1 MFRSLMMLLAVFM
14 IGLLVVTGCA
24 GDVADPEQELV
35 EEQVADNDEVER
47 TTESEEESADE
58 HDCDLDHDQL
68 PFEWSGQVSLAE
80 DTYTL
85 EFKES
90 DDPSMCVVFMLEEGD
105 LERSEIY
112 AHHIWEAEMEPVEA
126 GEHFE
131 ALIDYGYDLQ
141 LNAGET
147 TFTFEIAEAGEYL
160 LFTEHMPEEFDLK
173 IYNAEGKEVLPKHE
187 KAYEDH
193 DHDHD

>member
-1 MFRSLMMLLAVFM
+1 MMSRNLMMLLTVLV

-24 GDVADPEQELV
+24 GGVAEQAQELD
-35 EEQVADNDEVER
+35 EEQVATNNEE
-47 TTESEEESADE
+47 EEIEAEEESADE
-58 HDCDLDHDQL
+58 HDCDLEHEQL
-68 PFEWSGQVSLAE
+68 PFEWNGQFSFVD

-105 LERSEIY
+105 LQRSEIY

-126 GEHFE
+126 GEHFK

-160 LFTEHMPEEFDLK
+160 VFTEHMPEEFDLK
-173 IYNAEGKEVLPKHE
+173 IYDAEGKEVLPKHE
-187 KAYEDH
+187 KAYEGH
-193 DHDHD
+193 DHD

>member
-1 MFRSLMMLLAVFM
+1 MMYRNLMMLTVLV

-24 GDVADPEQELV
+24 GGVADQAQEFD
-35 EEQVADNDEVER
+35 EEQVATNDEVEG
-47 TTESEEESADE
+47 TGTEFEEESADE
-58 HDCDLDHDQL
+58 HDCDLEHDQL
-68 PFEWSGQVSLAE
+68 PFEWSGQVSFAA

-90 DDPSMCVVFMLEEGD
+90 DDPSMCVLFMLEEGD
-105 LERSEIY
+105 LERSEVY

-160 LFTEHMPEEFDLK
+160 LFAEHMPEEFDLK
-173 IYNAEGKEVLPKHE
+173 IYDAEGKEVFPEHE
-187 KAYEDH
+187 KVYEGH
-193 DHDHD
+193 DHD

>member
-1 MFRSLMMLLAVFM
+1 MMYRNLMMLTVLV

-24 GDVADPEQELV
+24 GGVADQAQEFD
-35 EEQVADNDEVER
+35 EGQVATNDEVEG
-47 TTESEEESADE
+47 TGTEFEEESADE
-58 HDCDLDHDQL
+58 HDCDLEHDQL
-68 PFEWSGQVSLAE
+68 PFEWSGQVSFAA

-105 LERSEIY
+105 LERSEVY

-160 LFTEHMPEEFDLK
+160 LFAEHMPEEFDLK
-173 IYNAEGKEVLPKHE
+173 IYDAEGKEVFPEHE
-187 KAYEDH
+187 KVYEGH
-193 DHDHD
+193 DHD